1 MPATT
6 PATLLEES
14 VPKETGADA
23 NQARGSVNLVDTTEV
38 EVVGTPGAGRALM
51 LRVVVTNAHA
61 SVGTKVTLKEDTTEL
76 MTGFAGSDGGGFVFE
91 CQLKTNAALRAVAET
106 TGSDV
111 EVSAIGH
118 IK

>member
-6 PATLLEES
+6 PATLIEES
-14 VPKETGADA
+14 VPKETGAEA
-23 NQARGSVNLVDTTEV
+23 NLARGSVNLTDTTET
-38 EVVGTPGAGRALM
+38 EVVGSPGAGRSLV
-51 LRVVVTNAHA
+51 LRIVVTNAHA
-61 SVGTKVTLKEDTTEL
+61 TVGTKVTLKENTTEL

-91 CQLKTNAALRAVAET
+91 CQLKTNAALRVVAET